1 MINFKKGEFKGGTI
15 EFTLLDTKVWIPKE
29 VIYKISNESN
39 SNGNRRTDVT
49 LHNGV
54 VMECFYSPYTM
65 DKMWENG
72 E

>member
-15 EFTLLDTKVWIPKE
+15 EFILLDTKVWIPKE

>member
-29 VIYKISNESN
+29 VIYKIPNESN

>member
-1 MINFKKGEFKGGTI
+1 MISFNQDEFKGGTI
-15 EFTLLDTKVWIPKE
+15 EFTLIDDRVWIPKE

-54 VMECFYSPYTM
+54 VMECFYSPR
-65 DKMWENG
+65 KLEKLWENG
-72 E
+72 K